1 MTVHAPARECKQ
13 SSAPGESPVKLFSD
27 RGSIPLSSTTTI
39 LHKTLLLC
47 RRLCRD
53 GLAVIGKCPEN
64 VNVLWVFSAFIEA
77 LYSEDVII
85 FGVFLFSDIPQTFPH
100 IYVHPVYL
108 LVYSAQSIL
117 HKKYILRIFFIT
129 GNYFPNS
136 YSI

>member
-1 MTVHAPARECKQ
+1 MQTVFLFGPLAQ
-13 SSAPGESPVKLFSD
+13 LGERQVRNLEV
-27 RGSIPLSSTTTI
+27 RGSIPLGSTTTI

-47 RRLCRD
+47 RRLRRD
-53 GLAVIGKCPEN
+53 GLAVIGSSPEN
-64 VNVLWVFSAFIEA
+64 VNVLWAFSAFIEA

-117 HKKYILRIFFIT
+117 HKKYILHNF
-129 GNYFPNS
+129 S
-136 YSI
+136 